1 MDQHAVYS
9 QSPKIGK
16 FSLLDEVLGGDANRP
31 WLQALFGL
39 CVVLETQRDESGR
52 GVQYIAASELF
63 QPLAE
68 GEEIPKYRIEC
79 DLARAFTPEERAKA
93 LESRRFLFY
102 AVRQHVVRVPALAL
116 ETHAKQLH
124 FHSQR
129 TH

>member
-1 MDQHAVYS
+1 MDQHVVYS

-16 FSLLDEVLGGDANRP
+16 FSLLDEVLADGANRP

-68 GEEIPKYRIEC
+68 GEEIPKYRIDMTHNTFLRDDHE
-79 DLARAFTPEERAKA
+79 ARRLDSGGFGFVAT
-93 LESRRFLFY
+93 
-102 AVRQHVVRVPALAL
+102 RQHLIRVPPLQVGHRA
-116 ETHAKQLH
+116 H
-124 FHSQR
+124 R